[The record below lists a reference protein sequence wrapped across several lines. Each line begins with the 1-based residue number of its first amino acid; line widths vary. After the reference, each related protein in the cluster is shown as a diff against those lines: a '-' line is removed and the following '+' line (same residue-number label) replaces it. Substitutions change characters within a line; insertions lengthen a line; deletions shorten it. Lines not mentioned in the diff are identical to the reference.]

1 MSEAVQTQVAS
12 PTAPAAAAGVTPATT
27 TPAAAPV
34 KGTLLAGD
42 PAVEKKPEGEATA
55 SGENKTTPEAAAALK
70 VNVPDGFTADPK
82 FTEAVAGWAKESG
95 VKQEAL
101 DKLVTQYAAQRA
113 SEAKSLEASMVKQS
127 DEWMTELKADKDVGG
142 EKFASSTAHA
152 RAAVLK
158 FGGSQAVEVFNH
170 PAIGNHP
177 VLFKM
182 MAAIGAAMA
191 EDTSTV
197 KSLPGGRVE
206 MTEAERTKLR
216 YSPGFKAG

>member
-1 MSEAVQTQVAS
+1 MSEATQTTTATPTS
-12 PTAPAAAAGVTPATT
+12 PVAAAGTVPATT
-27 TPAAAPV
+27 TEAAPD
-34 KGTLLAGD
+34 KGTLLGSE
-42 PAVEKKPEGEATA
+42 PAAEKKPEGAETEA
-55 SGENKTTPEAAAALK
+55 SGENKTTPEAATVLK

-82 FTEAVAGWAKESG
+82 FVESVAGWAKESG

-142 EKFASSTAHA
+142 DKFPTSAAHA

-158 FGGSQAVEVFNH
+158 FGGPRAVEVFSH

-177 VLFKM
+177 VLFRM

-197 KSLPGGRVE
+197 KTTPGGQVGLSE
-206 MTEAERTKLR
+206 KERLAIR
-216 YSPGFKAG
+216 YNKSQKA